1 MGGFSYTAAMSKE
14 YSLDHL
20 DVAAFA
26 KANAVMEGQ
35 DPLSA
40 FERLAQEAQAPVEG
54 MSVAWYAEGEH
65 VPETGGPGHLWLHL
79 EADAQ
84 VPMVCQRCL
93 GVAHIA
99 LQVDRSF
106 RFVKDEATAEAMD
119 DEAEE
124 DLLAISKDFNLRGLL
139 EDELLMEVPLVPM
152 HEECPEVMP
161 MASSDADFEQAN
173 TDKANPFAA
182 LAGLRKNAGQ
192 D

>member
-1 MGGFSYTAAMSKE
+1 MLGFSYTAAMSKE

-35 DPLSA
+35 EPLSA
-40 FERLAQEAQAPVEG
+40 FERLAQEAQSSVEG
-54 MSVAWYAEGEH
+54 FNVSWYAEGEH
-65 VPETGGPGHLWLHL
+65 VQETGGVGHLWLHL

-93 GVAHIA
+93 GVAHID

-124 DLLAISKDFNLRGLL
+124 DLLALSKDFNLRELL
-139 EDELLMEVPLVPM
+139 EDELLMELPLVPM
-152 HEECPEVMP
+152 HDECPEAVP
-161 MASSDADFEQAN
+161 MASTDEDFESAS
-173 TDKANPFAA
+173 TEKTNPFAV

>member
-1 MGGFSYTAAMSKE
+1 MSKE

-26 KANAVMEGQ
+26 KAGAAIEGQ

-40 FERLAQEAQAPVEG
+40 FERLAQEAQASADG
-54 MSVAWYAEGEH
+54 LSVSWYAEGEH
-65 VPETGGPGHLWLHL
+65 VPETAGPGHVWLHL

-93 GVAHIA
+93 GVVHLP

-106 RFVKDEATAEAMD
+106 RFVKDEATAEALD

-124 DLLAISKDFNLRGLL
+124 DLLALSKDFNLRALL
-139 EDELLMEVPLVPM
+139 EDELLMELPLVPM
-152 HEECPEVMP
+152 HEECPEAVP
-161 MASSDADFEQAN
+161 MSSSNHDFEAASEE
-173 TDKANPFAA
+173 KANPFAV

>member
-1 MGGFSYTAAMSKE
+1 MSKE

-40 FERLAQEAQAPVEG
+40 FERLAQEAQVPVEG
-54 MSVAWYAEGEH
+54 MSVTWYAEGEH
-65 VPETGGPGHLWLHL
+65 VPETGGPGHLWVHV

-93 GVAHIA
+93 GVAQID

-106 RFVKDEATAEAMD
+106 RFVKDEATAEALD

-124 DLLAISKDFNLRGLL
+124 DLLALSKDFDLRTLI
-139 EDELLMEVPLVPM
+139 EDELLMALPLVPM

-161 MASSDADFEQAN
+161 MASSDDDFEQAN
-173 TDKANPFAA
+173 EEKTNPFAV
-182 LAGLRKNAGQ
+182 LAGLRKNGEQ

>member
-1 MGGFSYTAAMSKE
+1 MSKE

-26 KANAVMEGQ
+26 KANAVLEGE

-40 FERLAQEAQAPVEG
+40 FERLSQEAQASVEG
-54 MSVAWYAEGEH
+54 ASVAWYAEGEH
-65 VPETGGPGHLWLHL
+65 VPEAAGPGHLWLHI

-93 GVAHIA
+93 GVAHIH
-99 LQVDRSF
+99 LQVERSF
-106 RFVKDEATAEAMD
+106 RFVKDEATAESMD

-124 DLLAISKDFNLRGLL
+124 DLLALSKDFNLRELL
-139 EDELLMEVPLVPM
+139 EDELLMELPLVPM
-152 HEECPEVMP
+152 HEECPEAVL
-161 MASSDADFEQAN
+161 MASTDEDFESAS
-173 TDKANPFAA
+173 TEKTNPFAV

>member
-1 MGGFSYTAAMSKE
+1 MSKE
-14 YSLDHL
+14 YSVDHL
-20 DVAAFA
+20 DVAAFV

-35 DPLSA
+35 EPLST
-40 FERLAQEAQAPVEG
+40 FERLAQEAQAPVDG
-54 MSVAWYAEGEH
+54 LSVSWYVEGEH

-93 GVAHIA
+93 GVTLEN

-106 RFVKDEATAEAMD
+106 RFVKDEATAEALD

-124 DLLAISKDFNLRGLL
+124 DLIALSKDFNLRQLI
-139 EDELLMEVPLVPM
+139 EDELLMALPLVPM
-152 HEECPEVMP
+152 HDECPQAMP
-161 MASSDADFEQAN
+161 MASSDADFEAAN
-173 TDKANPFAA
+173 TEKANPFAV

>member
-1 MGGFSYTAAMSKE
+1 MSKE

-26 KANAVMEGQ
+26 KAGAVLEGT

-40 FERLAQEAQAPVEG
+40 FERLAQEAQAPVDG

-65 VPETGGPGHLWLHL
+65 EQEVGGPGHLWMHI

-84 VPMVCQRCL
+84 VPMICQRCL
-93 GVAHIA
+93 GVARID

-106 RFVKDEATAEAMD
+106 RFVKDEATAEALD

-124 DLLAISKDFNLRGLL
+124 DLLAISKDLNVRELL
-139 EDELLMEVPLVPM
+139 EDELLMALPLVPM
-152 HEECPEVMP
+152 HDVCPEAVP
-161 MASSDADFEQAN
+161 MASSDEDFEEAS
-173 TDKANPFAA
+173 TEKTNPFAV
-182 LAGLRKNAGQ
+182 LAGLRKNGGQ

>member
-1 MGGFSYTAAMSKE
+1 MSKE

-40 FERLAQEAQAPVEG
+40 FERLAQEAQAPVDG
-54 MSVAWYAEGEH
+54 LNVDWYVEGEH
-65 VPETGGPGHLWLHL
+65 VLETGGDGHLWMHI

-84 VPMVCQRCL
+84 VPMTCQRCL
-93 GVAHIA
+93 GVTLVP

-106 RFVKDEATAEAMD
+106 RFVRDEATAEALD

-124 DLLAISKDFNLRGLL
+124 DLLAISKDLNVRQLI
-139 EDELLMEVPLVPM
+139 EDELLMELPLVPM
-152 HEECPEVMP
+152 HDECPEVMP
-161 MASSDADFEQAN
+161 MASSDEDFEQAN
-173 TDKANPFAA
+173 TEKTNPFAV
-182 LAGLRKNAGQ
+182 LAGLRKNADQ

>member
-1 MGGFSYTAAMSKE
+1 MSKE

-26 KANAVMEGQ
+26 KADAAMEGH

-40 FERLAQEAQAPVEG
+40 FERLAQEAQAATDG
-54 MSVAWYAEGEH
+54 LQVAWYAEGEH
-65 VPETGGPGHLWLHL
+65 VQETGGPGHLWLHI

-93 GVAHIA
+93 GVAHID
-99 LQVDRSF
+99 LQVERSF
-106 RFVKDEATAEAMD
+106 RFVKDEATAETMD

-124 DLLAISKDFNLRGLL
+124 DLLALSKDFNVRELI
-139 EDELLMEVPLVPM
+139 EDELLMALPLVPM
-152 HEECPEVMP
+152 HESCPEVAP
-161 MASSDADFEQAN
+161 MASSDEDFEQAN
-173 TDKANPFAA
+173 TEKTNPFAV
-182 LAGLRKNAGQ
+182 LAGLRKNGGQ

>member
-1 MGGFSYTAAMSKE
+1 MSKE

-26 KANAVMEGQ
+26 KANATMEGQ
-35 DPLSA
+35 EPLSA
-40 FERLAQEAQAPVEG
+40 FTRLAQEAQAPVEG
-54 MSVAWYAEGEH
+54 MSVDWYAEGEH
-65 VPETGGPGHLWLHL
+65 VQEVGGAGHLWLHL

-93 GVAHIA
+93 GVANIA

-106 RFVKDEATAEAMD
+106 RFVKDESTAEALD

-124 DLLAISKDFNLRGLL
+124 DLLALSKEFNLRALL
-139 EDELLMEVPLVPM
+139 EDELLMELPLVPM
-152 HEECPEVMP
+152 HEECPESVP
-161 MASSDADFEQAN
+161 MASSDNDFASASEEK
-173 TDKANPFAA
+173 TNPFAV

>member
-1 MGGFSYTAAMSKE
+1 MSKE

-20 DVAAFA
+20 DTTAFA
-26 KANAVMEGQ
+26 KANAVIEGQ

-54 MSVAWYAEGEH
+54 MSVSWYAEGEH
-65 VPETGGPGHLWLHL
+65 VPETAGPGHLWLHV

-84 VPMVCQRCL
+84 VPMICQRCL

-124 DLLAISKDFNLRGLL
+124 DLLAASKEFNVRALI
-139 EDELLMEVPLVPM
+139 EDELLMELPLVPM
-152 HEECPEVMP
+152 HDACPEVMP
-161 MASSDADFEQAN
+161 MASTDEDFEAAS
-173 TDKANPFAA
+173 TEKTNPFAV

>member
-1 MGGFSYTAAMSKE
+1 MSKE

-40 FERLAQEAQAPVEG
+40 FERLAQEARSSADG
-54 MSVAWYAEGEH
+54 LSVSWYAEGEH

-84 VPMVCQRCL
+84 VPMVCQLCL
-93 GVAHIA
+93 GVTLVD

-106 RFVKDEATAEAMD
+106 RFVKDEATAEALD
-119 DEAEE
+119 EEAEE
-124 DLLAISKDFNLRGLL
+124 DLLAISKDFNLRQLI
-139 EDELLMEVPLVPM
+139 EDELLMELPLVPM
-152 HEECPEVMP
+152 HEECPQALP
-161 MASSDADFEQAN
+161 MASSDQDFEAAS
-173 TDKANPFAA
+173 TEKTNPFAV
-182 LAGLRKNAGQ
+182 LAGLRKNADQ

>member
-1 MGGFSYTAAMSKE
+1 MSKE

-26 KANAVMEGQ
+26 KAGATMEGQ

-40 FERLAQEAQAPVEG
+40 FERLAQEAQAPVDG
-54 MSVAWYAEGEH
+54 MQVSWYAEGEH
-65 VPETGGPGHLWLHL
+65 VAETGGPGHIWLHL

-93 GVAHIA
+93 GVAHID
-99 LQVDRSF
+99 LQAQRSF
-106 RFVKDEATAEAMD
+106 RFVKDEATAEALD

-124 DLLAISKDFNLRGLL
+124 DLLALSKDFNLRQLL
-139 EDELLMEVPLVPM
+139 EDELLMELPLVPM
-152 HEECPEVMP
+152 HEECPEVVP
-161 MASSDADFEQAN
+161 MASTDEDFESAS
-173 TDKANPFAA
+173 TEKTNPFAV

>member
-1 MGGFSYTAAMSKE
+1 MSKE

-40 FERLAQEAQAPVEG
+40 FPRLAQEAQAPIDGLNV
-54 MSVAWYAEGEH
+54 SWYAEGEH
-65 VPETGGPGHLWLHL
+65 ILETGGAGHLWMHL

-93 GVAHIA
+93 GVTLVD

-106 RFVKDEATAEAMD
+106 RFVKDEATAEALD
-119 DEAEE
+119 DEADE
-124 DLLAISKDFNLRGLL
+124 DLLALSKDFNVRELI
-139 EDELLMEVPLVPM
+139 EDELLMELPLVPM

-161 MASSDADFEQAN
+161 MASSDGDFEEAN
-173 TDKANPFAA
+173 TEKTNPFAV
-182 LAGLRKNAGQ
+182 LAGLRKNA

>member
-1 MGGFSYTAAMSKE
+1 MSKE

-20 DVAAFA
+20 DTAAFA

-40 FERLAQEAQAPVEG
+40 FERLAQEAQAPVDG
-54 MSVAWYAEGEH
+54 MSVSWYAEGEH
-65 VPETGGPGHLWLHL
+65 VPEAGGPGHLWVHL

-84 VPMVCQRCL
+84 VPMICQRCL
-93 GVAHIA
+93 GVAHID
-99 LQVDRSF
+99 LQVERSF

-124 DLLAISKDFNLRGLL
+124 DLLAHSKEFNLRALI
-139 EDELLMEVPLVPM
+139 EDELLMELPLVPM
-152 HEECPEVMP
+152 HDECPVQIP
-161 MASSDADFEQAN
+161 MAASSEDFEQAS
-173 TDKANPFAA
+173 TEKTNPFAV
-182 LAGLRKNAGQ
+182 LAGLRKNGEQ

>member
-1 MGGFSYTAAMSKE
+1 MSKE

-26 KANAVMEGQ
+26 KANAVMEGR

-40 FERLAQEAQAPVEG
+40 FERLAQEAQAPVDG
-54 MSVAWYAEGEH
+54 MDVSWYAEGEH
-65 VPETGGPGHLWLHL
+65 VLETGGPGHLWMHL

-84 VPMVCQRCL
+84 VPMICQRCL
-93 GVAHIA
+93 GVVRVD

-106 RFVKDEATAEAMD
+106 RFVKDEATAEALD

-124 DLLAISKDFNLRGLL
+124 DLLALSKDFNLRELL
-139 EDELLMEVPLVPM
+139 EDELLMDLPLVPM
-152 HEECPEVMP
+152 HETCPEAVP
-161 MASSDADFEQAN
+161 MVSDDADFEQAN
-173 TDKANPFAA
+173 TEKTNPFAV

>member
-1 MGGFSYTAAMSKE
+1 MSKE
-14 YSLDHL
+14 YSIDHL

-26 KANAVMEGQ
+26 KAGATLEGQ
-35 DPLSA
+35 DPLTA
-40 FERLAQEAQAPVEG
+40 FERLAQEAQADTDG
-54 MSVAWYAEGEH
+54 MHVAWYVEGEH
-65 VPETGGPGHLWLHL
+65 VPEVAGPGHIWVHL

-93 GVAHIA
+93 GVAHVD

-106 RFVKDEATAEAMD
+106 RFVKDEATAEALD

-124 DLLAISKDFNLRGLL
+124 DLLALSKDFNVRQLL
-139 EDELLMEVPLVPM
+139 EDELLMELPLVPM
-152 HEECPEVMP
+152 HDECPQAMP
-161 MASSDADFEQAN
+161 MASSDQDFEAAN
-173 TDKANPFAA
+173 TEKTNPFAV